1 MDEMNDEQLKAFR
14 KALAKARAEFKEMY
28 SIQKEINSG
37 WDGFTK
43 GVKDVSNLTSD
54 IKTVNKQILQL
65 EKDQTEE
72 GRLKVAAL
80 KEELKELKKNRD
92 VIKEA
97 LKDANKFRMAT
108 AAGLG
113 GLKKGISGFEKIPDF
128 ITGKLGILKGLFE
141 MDKAIRVTVNQMGTL
156 GKQSGLVRD
165 NIKSAAVNTVSFG
178 AGVKEIAEI
187 QAQYAE
193 SLGRN
198 VLVSQKGLEAIAQM
212 GMSSGL
218 GIEGATEMAAQFD
231 KMGVSA
237 DKTGQFVQETL
248 DSSSAMGLNTTKVMK
263 NLNQNFKMLNKYRF
277 KDGIKGIG
285 EMAKMATKLGVD
297 MDFAAGMSEKLW
309 NVEGAVEMSAQLNVM
324 GGAWAQM
331 ADPFKLMYQARND
344 MKGLTENIA
353 KAAAQSMSFAQDGS
367 IQTNA
372 EEMHKLKI
380 IAEQAGLDYEKLAEL
395 GKTQFKMG
403 KIEMQSSGLPDDVKE
418 FVANTAEFKD
428 GKAYIQ
434 VESGKKLL
442 SHLTK
447 ADRDFLQTQVKEKE
461 TMKERAEAAQSF
473 DEKIQNLINMVKITM
488 MPIVEGLTEGLTPL
502 MEKLTS
508 DTIKKD
514 LKKLGENIGKFVE
527 WAATGLGKF
536 IGTIVDTF
544 GVQGIFYTY
553 LGAKLLFNTVQWFSN
568 GVALAKGF
576 NMFASTGGMF
586 GKGSQKAPVNMK
598 RHPAGTV
605 IDGKNVGGQ
614 MYNAGR
620 QSMSVGDKLMGKNVF
635 GGKFAMG
642 TMGSM
647 AAGAGLGIAGYGTD
661 KLRDSIYGEGSKKGK
676 GLGVASAALKGAGM
690 GAMFGPWGALAGLLI
705 GGGVGA
711 YDEYFNKAQSD
722 VKFPKLGPNH
732 SKGRMLMQGGKITPI
747 DNKDE
752 LLAMKPGGVVDKTLN
767 NSNSNVSAT
776 KIEFGDLNI
785 TGEIKVNL
793 PGNSQIGSELLK
805 STEFKTAITRVV
817 HSQVEKNIN
826 GKGRAGSS

>member
-576 NMFASTGGMF
+576 NMFASTGGKNGSTIQESLTDKALL
-586 GKGSQKAPVNMK
+586 GKGGKGKIAKSLLPKIGKTGTKIALGGAK
-598 RHPAGTV
+598 LLSGTATLGAGFL
-605 IDGKNVGGQ
+605 
-614 MYNAGR
+614 
-620 QSMSVGDKLMGKNVF
+620 GDYL
-635 GGKFAMG
+635 GGKTSDALG
-642 TMGSM
+642 IEQNTGGDIGSM
-647 AAGAGLGIAGYGTD
+647 LGAIAGGALGTLIPIPGVGTALGAAAGSYLG
-661 KLRDSIYGEGSKKGK
+661 K
-676 GLGVASAALKGAGM
+676 
-690 GAMFGPWGALAGLLI
+690 LAGDAI
-705 GGGVGA
+705 GDSMNDGVIPNLGG
-711 YDEYFNKAQSD
+711 DF
-722 VKFPKLGPNH
+722 
-732 SKGRMLMQGGKITPI
+732 SKNRAIIQNGKIHPI
-747 DNKDE
+747 DNKDD
-752 LLAMKPGGVVDKTLN
+752 LMALKPGGVVDKTIN
-767 NSNSNVSAT
+767 NTNAGVSAT
-776 KIEFGDLNI
+776 KIEFGELNI

>member
-1 MDEMNDEQLKAFR
+1 MDEMNDEQLKAFQ

-54 IKTVNKQILQL
+54 IKNVNKQILQL

-80 KEELKELKKNRD
+80 KKELKVLEKNRD

-113 GLKKGISGFEKIPDF
+113 GLKKGISGFEKVPDF

-141 MDKAIRVTVNQMGTL
+141 MDKAIRVTVNQMGAL

-187 QAQYAE
+187 QAQYTE

-248 DSSSAMGLNTTKVMK
+248 DSSSAMGLNATKVMK

-277 KDGIKGIG
+277 KDGIKGVT
-285 EMAKMATKLGVD
+285 EMAKMATKLGIE

-514 LKKLGENIGKFVE
+514 LKKLGENIGNFVE

-568 GVALAKGF
+568 GIALAKGF

-586 GKGSQKAPVNMK
+586 GKGGGKTPTGPLTKSGKPDMRYASN
-598 RHPAGTV
+598 RGTGV
-605 IDGKNVGGQ
+605 
-614 MYNAGR
+614 
-620 QSMSVGDKLMGKNVF
+620 MSTGAKLMGKNVL
-635 GGKFAMG
+635 GGKLAMG

-661 KLRDSIYGEGSKKGK
+661 YLRDSIYGEGSKKGK

-690 GAMFGPWGALAGLLI
+690 GMMFGPWGAAIGGLL
-705 GGGVGA
+705 GAGYGV